1 MRVGVYFFV
10 KNKGGMSM
18 IIVLSL
24 LIIGILA
31 NYSGLIAEKLK
42 LPSLI
47 GMMIVGMLIGPS
59 YLNLVPQGTLEI
71 SSTIKDVALVTV
83 LFIGGLGISLEQ
95 IKQIGRPAV
104 LLSVVPA
111 TLEGFVIAF
120 LSMKFLGFTFIQG
133 AILGF
138 IIAAVSP
145 AVLIPSMISL
155 IDRKVGQDKAI
166 PQMLLVGA
174 SADDTI
180 AITLFTTF
188 LGVYLQNQKGESI
201 SIVSQLISIPISIF
215 ASILVAFLLFK
226 ISEFALRKVKN
237 DYIKVVVVFI
247 ISLMMRYAEK
257 TTHTQYLNSLLAV
270 MIYGFFI
277 RNYMKESAQFI
288 LDKMNNIWKY
298 GKLYLFSFVGMAIN
312 PTLVGEYIYVGLFML
327 TISLSFRSV
336 GVLLALTGTN
346 LNLKERIFCVI
357 AYLPKATVQSAKSS
371 IPLQMGVAGGEIM
384 QAIAILSVL
393 VTAPLGAIGIKLT
406 SDKLLNRKEE
416 KNSIMF
422 IRHIEKSMKDII

>member
-47 GMMIVGMLIGPS
+47 GMMIIGMLIGPS

-83 LFIGGLGISLEQ
+83 LFIGGLGISLDQ

-247 ISLMMRYAEK
+247 ISLMMRYVEK

-371 IPLQMGVAGGEIM
+371 IPIQMGVAGGEIM

-406 SDKLLNRKEE
+406 SDKLLNRKEDKYFDE
-416 KNSIMF
+416 V
-422 IRHIEKSMKDII
+422 MKYS